1 MAIVMSLARKIFSNT
16 AWQVFGKA
24 VTAVLG
30 IVSIK
35 FVTNYLSRSTY
46 GEYTTIYDY
55 TALFAIIADFGLFT
69 IAVREMAHE
78 NSKEMTEKIVGNIL
92 SIRMVL
98 AVLALGMGILIAII
112 IPAYH
117 GSHIPCGVVIVSI
130 AIFLTLIAST
140 MASVLQ
146 FYLKMGWTA
155 IALSI
160 GKVIT
165 VAYIVAT
172 IFYFYPTDP
181 EKGFP
186 HLQIAWIVGSL
197 VTILVIYIASSAC
210 VKIKP
215 QFDFVF
221 WKNVLIKALPYG
233 LALVLGTIYFRMGT
247 IVLSLYKMKEQIGY
261 YGVPLRFLEILQIV
275 PHYFMGS
282 VLPILTI
289 SLRSNSDRA
298 VRIVRYCLNAVAALA
313 LPIFIGGYL
322 LSWPI
327 TAAVS
332 SPDFLSHRSAAGA
345 LVFGSDFALKI
356 LLVAMCFTY
365 MHVVLSYAMVA
376 MGRQI
381 ELLWINAVAVVIN
394 VTLNLLLAPK
404 FGFVGASISVVSTEL
419 VMLVC
424 LFARTRKY
432 IRGVWDIVFI
442 AKTSLSAFIMG
453 VVLFYSADYFNGL
466 LFSKSL
472 FVLVPLGGIVFAISM
487 WLTKAISPEMIR
499 LLRKSDIAPVEELK
513 EY

>member
-1 MAIVMSLARKIFSNT
+1 MSLARKIFSNT

-92 SIRMVL
+92 SIRTAL
-98 AVLALGMGILIAII
+98 AVSALGVGILIAVMV
-112 IPAYH
+112 PAYS
-117 GSHIPCGVVIVSI
+117 GSHIPYGVVIVSI
-130 AIFLTLIAST
+130 ATLITLVAGT
-140 MASVLQ
+140 MSSVLQ
-146 FYLKMGWTA
+146 FYLKMRWTA
-155 IALSI
+155 IGLSL

-172 IFYFYPTDP
+172 IFYFYPNNP
-181 EKGFP
+181 EAGFP

-197 VTILVIYIASSAC
+197 ATILVTYIASSAC
-210 VKIKP
+210 IKIKP

-221 WKNVLIKALPYG
+221 WKNVLVKALPYG

-247 IVLSLYKMKEQIGY
+247 LVLSLYKMKEQIGY

-282 VLPILTI
+282 VLPVLTI
-289 SLRSNSDRA
+289 SLKSNTERA
-298 VRIVRYCLNAVAALA
+298 SRIIRYCLNALAALA
-313 LPIFIGGYL
+313 LPILIGGYL

-332 SPDFLSHRSAAGA
+332 SPDFLSHRDAAGV

-394 VTLNLLLAPK
+394 VTLNFILAPK
-404 FGFVGASISVVSTEL
+404 FGFVGASISAVSTEL

-424 LFARTRKY
+424 LFIRTRKY
-432 IRGVWDIVFI
+432 LRGIWDIIFI
-442 AKTSLSAFIMG
+442 SKTALSACAMG

-472 FVLVPLGGIVFAISM
+472 FVLVPLGGVVFAAGM
-487 WLTKAISPEMIR
+487 WATRAISPEMIR
-499 LLRKSDIAPVEELK
+499 LLRKEDIAPVEELK